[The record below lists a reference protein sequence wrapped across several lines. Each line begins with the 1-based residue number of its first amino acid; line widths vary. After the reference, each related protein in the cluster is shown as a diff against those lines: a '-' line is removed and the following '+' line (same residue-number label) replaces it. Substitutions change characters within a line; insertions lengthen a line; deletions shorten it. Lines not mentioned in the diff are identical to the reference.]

1 MARLVAGDERSMLN
15 RRIETIALKADGGT
29 IPVELMMQRIT
40 DTDPP
45 LFTGFLRDI
54 TERKEAEAR
63 ILRLNRL
70 YRILSH
76 TSALIVRA
84 PDTEA
89 LFMGICR
96 IARPGGLPGPGRTG
110 ISCAINA
117 FHGRVALAGDGGL
130 EQHPGRAATPP
141 EHQEA

>member
-1 MARLVAGDERSMLN
+1 
-15 RRIETIALKADGGT
+15 IALKADGGT

-45 LFTGFLRDI
+45 LFTGFIRDI
-54 TERKEAEAR
+54 TERKAAEAR

-84 PDTEA
+84 PDTA
-89 LFMGICR
+89 TLFRGVCR
-96 IARPGGLPGPGRTG
+96 IARQHGGFVRPWVGLIDPKSGAVTVAARGDDDRPDRPRTLVDSAETG
-110 ISCAINA
+110 
-117 FHGRVALAGDGGL
+117 
-130 EQHPGRAATPP
+130 
-141 EHQEA
+141 